1 MKEEALSLLEDLSDP
16 ADKLNLLREYVQSQ
30 SLRSLHESEAFVNLA
45 FVGGTAL
52 RFVYN
57 LPRFS
62 EDLDFALETE
72 DGYKPEAWL
81 KKPEAWLKKLKND
94 FTLAGFDVSVRW
106 NDRSTVHKAW
116 IKIGQLLHD
125 AGLAAMRE
133 QKLSVKLEI
142 DTRPPAGACSERT
155 LITRHAM
162 LSIRHY
168 DLPSLMAGKIHA
180 LLTRKYSKGRDW
192 YDLLWYLGK
201 RPPVVPNLE
210 QLQNALNQT
219 QGESEVN
226 ADHWKGHL
234 TESLEHLNASAL
246 AADVGPF
253 LEHFQEA
260 TLLTQENI
268 RSVLRSG

>member
-1 MKEEALSLLEDLSDP
+1 MKEEALSLLEDLADP
-16 ADKLNLLREYVQSQ
+16 AEKLNLLREYVQSQ

-52 RFVYN
+52 RFVYH

-62 EDLDFALETE
+62 EGLDFALSTVDSYE
-72 DGYKPEAWL
+72 
-81 KKPEAWLKKLKND
+81 PEAWLKKLKND
-94 FTLAGFDVSVRW
+94 FTLAGFDVSVKW

-125 AGLAAMRE
+125 AGLAAMSE
-133 QKLSVKLEI
+133 QKLSIKLEI
-142 DTRPPAGACSERT
+142 DTRPPAGACSTRT

-168 DLPSLMAGKIHA
+168 NLPSLMAGKVHA

-192 YDLLWYLGK
+192 YDLLWYLSK
-201 RPPVVPNLE
+201 RPLVAPNLE

-219 QGESEVN
+219 QGECAVDASL
-226 ADHWKGHL
+226 WKGL
-234 TESLEHLNASAL
+234 LSESLAHLDASVL

-253 LEHFQEA
+253 LETPQEA
-260 TLLTQENI
+260 ALLTQENI
-268 RSVLRSG
+268 RSVLHSEDPGL